1 MVSKLPGEFPFF
13 LKYYDFDCNPKLIH
27 KISNLLWERYTSSV
41 AVSFFQVKGSNEKWY
56 MVSSSSFYCSC
67 PSFTF
72 QFLKKKSSYLC
83 KHVLATF
90 LYKGDVATIADDEL
104 TSFLTSCFDTWHH
117 MTTLQTPRETFSR
130 VFPSNKVLNFL
141 QGKTREKVSLGERV

>member
-1 MVSKLPGEFPFF
+1 MTKQFETVCAHLLHQCKNADVISDELIVALHNVFQSNMVVEAAKLVDE
-13 LKYYDFDCNPKLIH
+13 K
-27 KISNLLWERYTSSV
+27 KIQSLMSESGRHI
-41 AVSFFQVKGSNEKWY
+41 FKVKGSNEKWY

-90 LYKGDVATIADDEL
+90 LYKRDVTTVTNEEL
-104 TSFLTSCFDTWHH
+104 TLFLMSCFD
-117 MTTLQTPRETFSR
+117 S
-130 VFPSNKVLNFL
+130 
-141 QGKTREKVSLGERV
+141 